1 MILPEIID
9 RRTYDRSFMS
19 TNTVIEQN
27 IDWGFLERYLAER
40 DPHFARHWELLREA
54 RASLE
59 ENIIVSRG
67 ETGQTIASSFA
78 ERVERLRYQLLHER
92 EEVLDGEDFRAAEM
106 LDLLFAR
113 LSGQGDRTPR
123 RAIQVVH
130 DESVAAE
137 AVAQLE
143 ACLDR
148 QRPLEDVL
156 ASARRLTREHFAV
169 SPTVHG
175 GREQDQ
181 AGPNGSTGWRVLVY
195 APLYLSSYCVN
206 YCLYCGFRFPEKVP
220 RRWLTTEEAL
230 EQAQILTNRGMR
242 HILLVAGDYPQKTDV
257 EYYSEIIR
265 AIRGQFPVSLAVE
278 IAPQSTAGYAA
289 LVEAGI
295 IGVTLYQETYDW
307 QLYQHF
313 HPRGPKSHYAWRLEG
328 LERAAE
334 AGVKR
339 LGLGILLGLGDP
351 LPDAK
356 AMVRHAAYLKE
367 RFPDRRIA
375 FSLPR
380 IHEGPA
386 DFVIPH
392 PVDDETLIRLY
403 CGLRHA
409 FPQAE
414 LVLSTREP
422 PSLRD
427 LLARTCITQISAASS
442 TVPGGYRAGAE
453 AVEDQDGG
461 QFPVVDRRP
470 VEEVV
475 AMLRGAGHHVTWQ
488 VPEFAAVTK

>member
-1 MILPEIID
+1 
-9 RRTYDRSFMS
+9 MS
-19 TNTVIEQN
+19 TNTFVEQN
-27 IDWGFLERYLAER
+27 TDWEFLERYLAGR
-40 DPHFARHWELLREA
+40 DPHFARHWELLCQA
-54 RASLE
+54 RAILE
-59 ENIIVSRG
+59 EDPNSSQKEISKRA
-67 ETGQTIASSFA
+67 ASPFA

-92 EEVLDGEDFRAAEM
+92 EEVLHGEDFRAAEM
-106 LDLLFAR
+106 LDGLFAR
-113 LSGQGDRTPR
+113 LSGQGERTPR
-123 RAIQVVH
+123 RTIQAVH
-130 DESVAAE
+130 NENMAAE

-156 ASARRLTREHFAV
+156 ASARRLTREHFSGSFV
-169 SPTVHG
+169 GQEGLGEDHTRVD
-175 GREQDQ
+175 R
-181 AGPNGSTGWRVLVY
+181 STGWRVLVY

-230 EQAQILTNRGMR
+230 DQAEILTNRGMR

-265 AIRGQFPVSLAVE
+265 AIRGQYPVSLAVE

-307 QLYQHF
+307 ELYRHF

-334 AGVKR
+334 GGVKR

-351 LPDAK
+351 VPDAK

-409 FPQAE
+409 FPRAE

-427 LLARTCITQISAASS
+427 LLAQTCITQISAASS

-475 AMLRGAGHHVTWQ
+475 AMLRRAGHHVTWQ
-488 VPEFAAVTK
+488 VPEVAPVTE

>member
-1 MILPEIID
+1 
-9 RRTYDRSFMS
+9 MS
-19 TNTVIEQN
+19 TNTFVEQN
-27 IDWGFLERYLAER
+27 TDWEFLERYLAER

-54 RASLE
+54 RATLE
-59 ENIIVSRG
+59 EDPNSSRK
-67 ETGQTIASSFA
+67 EISKLAASPFA

-92 EEVLDGEDFRAAEM
+92 EEVLDGDDFRAAEM
-106 LDLLFAR
+106 LDVLFAR
-113 LSGQGDRTPR
+113 LSGQRERTPR
-123 RAIQVVH
+123 RTIQAVH
-130 DESVAAE
+130 DENMAAE
-137 AVAQLE
+137 AVARLE

-148 QRPLEDVL
+148 KRPLDDVL
-156 ASARRLTREHFAV
+156 ASAQRLTRELFSV
-169 SPTVHG
+169 CSPVREG
-175 GREQDQ
+175 QEQDHP
-181 AGPNGSTGWRVLVY
+181 AADLSTGWRVLVY

-206 YCLYCGFRFPEKVP
+206 YCLYCGFRFPEKIP
-220 RRWLTTEEAL
+220 RRWLTTVEAL
-230 EQAQILTNRGMR
+230 EQAEILIKRGMR

-265 AIRGQFPVSLAVE
+265 AIRGQYPVSLAVE

-289 LVEAGI
+289 LVDAGI

-307 QLYQHF
+307 HLYRHF

-334 AGVKR
+334 GGVKR

-351 LPDAK
+351 VPDAK

-367 RFPDRRIA
+367 RFPNRRIA

-409 FPQAE
+409 FPTAE

-422 PSLRD
+422 PALRD
-427 LLARTCITQISAASS
+427 LLAQTCITQISAASS

-453 AVEDQDGG
+453 AVEDEEGG

-475 AMLRGAGHHVTWQ
+475 AMLRRAGHHVTWQ
-488 VPEFAAVTK
+488 VPEFAVVTK